1 MCNPPKVSR
10 RPGILTGVPRLI
22 ELLLHP
28 ERRRPDPEPATVDLR
43 RIILI
48 GMAIWVVALTVEC
61 IRWVNGA
68 DGAPRAFAICV
79 AGLALGGYGLV
90 WVRRHPRASRSAES

>member
-1 MCNPPKVSR
+1 M
-10 RPGILTGVPRLI
+10 PRLI

-48 GMAIWVVALTVEC
+48 GMAIWLVALTVEC

-68 DGAPRAFAICV
+68 DGAPRAFAICL
-79 AGLALGGYGLV
+79 AGLALGVFGLD
-90 WVRRHPRASRSAES
+90 WVRRHPRASRSAGS